1 MNIFRN
7 SILALLL
14 LTSSA
19 LAQLQVDVGEA
30 TVMST
35 TKVVVTTELVNA
47 SGQVIDSVVETG
59 EPSIPAMGKQTIV
72 TVRTE
77 AANVSI
83 FADDINRDPVE
94 LTRVG
99 KFTWLIPPG
108 KIWLDVRAIDFD
120 KNIYETTRL
129 NVEGIGPKADAP
141 LVDNEYLVGQASAD
155 NAPQDKITRKL
166 IASHHRQAAEFL
178 YGRPT
183 LKSVSSENDDGP
195 GGNVFAWLN
204 LQAQNMK
211 CPDVE
216 TCKQW
221 AVWRQAVG
229 QAFQESQEQR
239 QFSKADW
246 YKAFNEIAE
255 SLK

>member
-1 MNIFRN
+1 MNTFRN
-7 SILALLL
+7 SILTLLL

-19 LAQLQVDVGEA
+19 FAQLQVEVGEA

-35 TKVVVTTELVNA
+35 EKVVVTTELVDS
-47 SGQVIDSVVETG
+47 SGKIIDSAVIPGT
-59 EPSIPAMGKQTIV
+59 PSAPVIEKQTLV
-72 TVRTE
+72 TVKTK
-77 AANVSI
+77 AANVSV

-94 LTRVG
+94 LIQVG

-108 KIWLDVRAIDFD
+108 KIWLDVRAIDFE
-120 KNIYETTRL
+120 KNIYETTKL
-129 NVEGIGPKADAP
+129 NVVGVGPKTDAP
-141 LVDNEYLVGQASAD
+141 LVANEYLVGQASAD
-155 NAPQDKITRKL
+155 NAPLDKVTREL
-166 IASHHRQAAEFL
+166 VASHHRQAAEFL

-183 LKSVSSENDDGP
+183 LKSVTSENDDSP
-195 GGNVFAWLN
+195 DTNVFAWLN
-204 LQAQNMK
+204 LQAQNMQ
-211 CPDVE
+211 CPDLE

-221 AVWRQAVG
+221 ATWRQAVG